1 MRRFESWCGLG
12 VLVVLLAA
20 SDAAAGV
27 QIAFPR
33 NGQKLPYLT
42 KCYMLG
48 ATSGGETN
56 LVVQGRDVPV
66 HERGGWVTML
76 DLQEGTNV
84 VYAGDA
90 SVTFF
95 VAAKP
100 KPVVRSA
107 ADASDAKKV
116 EKVYSKLP
124 YAGDDP
130 KPHPKGR
137 RPGEVLVVVDPGHGG
152 GDSGAWSP
160 HGLPEK
166 DANLRVAR
174 ALKSELEKL
183 GYKVVMTREDDSFPA
198 LYDRPKMAHR
208 RGADA
213 YVSIHHNAP
222 PLDKDPRQFRYHAV
236 YAWNDIGSSLA
247 TAVNRRMAAA
257 FGSGLVNN
265 GVLHAN
271 FAVTRNPEIPS
282 CLVEVDFISTPEGE
296 IDCWDRARQRKVA
309 AAIAAGIDD
318 WVQPKRDGV
327 AAGGARQ
334 NGGKDDKE
342 EKQK

>member
-1 MRRFESWCGLG
+1 MTAALIAA
-12 VLVVLLAA
+12 VV
-20 SDAAAGV
+20 
-27 QIAFPR
+27 IAFPR
-33 NGQKLPYLT
+33 GGQKLPYLA

-56 LVVQGRDVPV
+56 LVVQGRNVPV
-66 HERGGWVTML
+66 HERGGWVTMV

-84 VYAGDA
+84 VSVGDA

-100 KPVVRSA
+100 KSAARPVSGA
-107 ADASDAKKV
+107 ADAKKA
-116 EKVYSKLP
+116 EKVYPKLP
-124 YAGDDP
+124 YSGDEP
-130 KPHPKGR
+130 KRHPKGK

-183 GYKVVMTREDDSFPA
+183 GYKVAMTREDDTFPA
-198 LYDRPKMAHR
+198 LYDRPKVAHR

-213 YVSIHHNAP
+213 FVSIHHNAP
-222 PLDKDPRQFRYHAV
+222 PLDKDPRQYRYHAV

-247 TAVNRRMAAA
+247 KSVNRRMADA
-257 FGSGLVNN
+257 FGAGLVNN

-318 WVQPKRDGV
+318 WVQPMRDGS
-327 AAGGARQ
+327 AAGGAIKDNR
-334 NGGKDDKE
+334 KDDKE